1 MGVPCCITA
10 DPGGEEPPGGKKTWA
25 IAPEGIQGLA
35 LAIQS
40 PVCWLSEALSIHSHK
55 NMPKGKSFKWCV
67 WSHKLVHTLTH
78 GHTHK
83 LRTESW
89 VPLCAVST
97 PFQWK
102 GRNPYL
108 VSGVFPPLS
117 HFVHALAGWLLLL
130 SGHDE
135 HEQCVWES
143 HKIYKQCVEC
153 ECVCVGGRLPSCSTF
168 FPLSPLSSKEVVS
181 AGEKVQTWL
190 RNFQSLRKK
199 KNKEKKT
206 MPNFVVLQSWATK
219 WPP

>member
-1 MGVPCCITA
+1 MMKDTPAGVAGSEGITAPPGTWPRSIAAKPPGAGTDGMDMGVPCCITA

-117 HFVHALAGWLLLL
+117 HFVHALAG
-130 SGHDE
+130 
-135 HEQCVWES
+135 
-143 HKIYKQCVEC
+143 
-153 ECVCVGGRLPSCSTF
+153 
-168 FPLSPLSSKEVVS
+168 
-181 AGEKVQTWL
+181 
-190 RNFQSLRKK
+190 
-199 KNKEKKT
+199 
-206 MPNFVVLQSWATK
+206 
-219 WPP
+219 